1 MANHNI
7 QEESKI
13 LDRAMATSLGSL
25 IGLEIRKHLL
35 DPTDNDDLM
44 VSVCNNDFPEF
55 RNFNSFVFLFF
66 FSTSFFFLHF
76 KIFFWYYFLGGPGDS
91 ETKEDFAHWKA
102 LFF

>member
-66 FSTSFFFLHF
+66 STSFFFLHF
-76 KIFFWYYFLGGPGDS
+76 KIFFFDII
-91 ETKEDFAHWKA
+91 F
-102 LFF
+102 

>member
-66 FSTSFFFLHF
+66 FSTSFFFSCIL
-76 KIFFWYYFLGGPGDS
+76 KYFFDIIFLGGSGDS
-91 ETKEDFAHWKA
+91 ETKEDFAH
-102 LFF
+102 